1 MAGYEAL
8 LVAVIESAEPMKKRM
23 KPDLTVGLAA
33 VALLALSACVAG
45 SAESQHAASGGLL
58 SQLLLGFWHGV
69 IAPVTLI
76 VEIVNRLAPHALP
89 WRLHLYE
96 ARDTGV
102 AYDVGFYLGL
112 VGSPI
117 VIGGRW
123 SRRA

>member
-1 MAGYEAL
+1 ME
-8 LVAVIESAEPMKKRM
+8 KQM
-23 KPDLTVGLAA
+23 KPILTFGLAA
-33 VALLALSACVAG
+33 IALLALSACVAG

-76 VEIVNRLAPHALP
+76 VEIVNRLAPRALP

-112 VGSPI
+112 VGSP
-117 VIGGRW
+117 VVVGGRL

>member
-23 KPDLTVGLAA
+23 KPALTVGLAA

-112 VGSPI
+112 VGSLI

>member
-1 MAGYEAL
+1 
-8 LVAVIESAEPMKKRM
+8 MKQGLKI
-23 KPDLTVGLAA
+23 VLAA

-45 SAESQHAASGGLL
+45 SAESQHAAAGGLV
-58 SQLLLGFWHGV
+58 SQLLLGFWHGI

-89 WRLHLYE
+89 WRVHLYE
-96 ARDTGV
+96 SRDTSV

-117 VIGGRW
+117 VIGRGW
-123 SRRA
+123 SRRR